1 MFLKQFLIGGDR
13 NYAYLVGDENSRE
26 AVVIDPSYNPEVIS
40 DFAKNNDYS
49 IKYIF
54 NTHDHSDHTNGNS
67 VIEKIT
73 GLKPLIFGDTE
84 STTGIKVCNNTS
96 FKIGNL
102 DVKVLHTPGHT
113 KDSICIL
120 AEDALFTGDTLFVGK
135 VGGTYTESEAKAE
148 FYSLHE
154 KLMVLPNATRVFPG
168 HNYGTATESTIE
180 KEKQTNPFLMQ
191 ATFEAFMDLK
201 INWAEY
207 KLKHG
212 IT

>member
-40 DFAKNNDYS
+40 NFAKNNDYS

-120 AEDALFTGDTLFVGK
+120 VEDALFTGDTLFVGK